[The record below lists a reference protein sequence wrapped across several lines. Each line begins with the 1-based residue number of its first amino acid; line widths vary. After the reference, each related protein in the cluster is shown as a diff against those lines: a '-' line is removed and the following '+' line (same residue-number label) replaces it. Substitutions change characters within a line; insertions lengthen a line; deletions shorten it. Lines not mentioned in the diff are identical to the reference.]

1 MNRRSLRS
9 PRERVGTLPNAD
21 LPPPDPD
28 PDPDPAAAGTGGGGA
43 DPACRG
49 AASPDTDSMLRRAL
63 MDRDEEAFA
72 AVARGLR
79 PEMLRIATHY
89 VRSSD
94 DAEDVV
100 QETWMAA
107 LKAIER
113 FEGRASLRTW
123 LLRILSYT
131 AQTAGRRSARAVP
144 VSQLP
149 SLEATSQDGI
159 PRGHAPLFMPPPRNP
174 ADVVLNRELAD
185 QIDRCIAA
193 LPDRQRDVLVLR
205 DVEGFSGDDVCRAL
219 GVTATHQRVLLHR
232 ARLRMRGALSEYI
245 APRVSGR
252 MARASS

>member
-9 PRERVGTLPNAD
+9 PRERVGTLPNAH
-21 LPPPDPD
+21 LPPPAPD

-107 LKAIER
+107 LKAI
-113 FEGRASLRTW
+113 
-123 LLRILSYT
+123 
-131 AQTAGRRSARAVP
+131 
-144 VSQLP
+144 
-149 SLEATSQDGI
+149 
-159 PRGHAPLFMPPPRNP
+159 
-174 ADVVLNRELAD
+174 
-185 QIDRCIAA
+185 
-193 LPDRQRDVLVLR
+193 
-205 DVEGFSGDDVCRAL
+205 
-219 GVTATHQRVLLHR
+219 
-232 ARLRMRGALSEYI
+232 
-245 APRVSGR
+245 
-252 MARASS
+252 